1 MSEGRALQE
10 LTEALAAFARER
22 DWDQFHA
29 PKNLAMALSVEAAE
43 LVEIYQWMTLEQSAA
58 PDEATR
64 ARIDEELAD
73 IFLYLLRLADKAGI
87 DLLQAAHRKIAAN
100 RVKYPVDKVRGRS
113 DKYTAYE

>member
-1 MSEGRALQE
+1 MSEGQALKE
-10 LTEALAAFARER
+10 LTEELAAFARER

-43 LVEIYQWMTLEQSAA
+43 LVEIYQWMTLEQSAD
-58 PDEATR
+58 PDGPTR
-64 ARIDEELAD
+64 ERIDEELAD

-87 DLLQAAHRKIAAN
+87 DLLQAAYRKIAAN
-100 RVKYPVDKVRGRS
+100 RLKYPADKVRGRS